1 MILQIRWLDSG
12 LVEEVFLSELFQVAT
27 AGTTFPNTQVVVY
40 SGIQREPS
48 PELQAFLAEKV
59 TGPRVLFHLSDEKL
73 RHRNDIYSQFDLVV
87 RNYFDP
93 RLSWKKNVV
102 FFPLGWTK
110 DFAGAP
116 LEFTGQREHLWSFCG
131 ATKASRTQMLQEF
144 SAVSGSF
151 VHLSSGWDAEDQ
163 LPPSEVKKV
172 YSDSVFVLC
181 PFGNAHFDTFRIM
194 EALQAGAIPVVT
206 KFLRRDFARYT
217 FGNHPFLVAENWAE
231 AADKMREL
239 DDDPTRVQEYQARV
253 QAWYQNYLHSL
264 QEKVGEIL
272 EAPGSPE
279 ARKHLVPHSRDAR
292 FDLTLMISVARV
304 FAKYRR

>member
-1 MILQIRWLDSG
+1 MPDVIRWLETG
-12 LVEEVFLSELFQVAT
+12 LVEEAFLSDLFGNAT
-27 AGTTFPNTQVVVY
+27 HESRLHNTQVVVY

-48 PELQAFLAEKV
+48 PDLRAFLAEKV
-59 TGPRVLFHLSDEKL
+59 TGRRVLFHLSDEKL
-73 RHRNDIYSQFDLVV
+73 RHRNAIYSQFDLVV

-110 DFAGAP
+110 EFAGRPIDSA
-116 LEFTGQREHLWSFCG
+116 EAKAHLWSFCG

-144 SAVSGSF
+144 SAVNGGF
-151 VHLSSGWDAEDQ
+151 VHLSSGWNAEDQ

-206 KFLRRDFARYT
+206 KFLGRDFARYT
-217 FGNHPFLVAENWAE
+217 FGDHPFLVAEDWAE
-231 AADKMREL
+231 AAGKLREL
-239 DDDPTRVQEYQARV
+239 SDDPTRLQEYQSRV

-264 QEKVGEIL
+264 QEKIRQIIV
-272 EAPGSPE
+272 APGSPE

-292 FDLTLMISVARV
+292 FDVALMLSIARA
-304 FAKYRR
+304 FTKYRR

>member
-1 MILQIRWLDSG
+1 MPHKIEWLRAG
-12 LVEEVFLSELFQVAT
+12 LAEETFLIGLFEVA
-27 AGTTFPNTQVVVY
+27 APEFSLHNTQVVVY

-48 PELQAFLAEKV
+48 PELQAFLAEKII
-59 TGPRVLFHLSDEKL
+59 GPKILFHLSDEKL
-73 RHRNDIYSQFDLVV
+73 RHRNAMYSQFDLVV

-93 RLSWKKNVV
+93 RLSWKKDVV

-110 DFAGAP
+110 DFAGP
-116 LEFTGQREHLWSFCG
+116 PNQFTGQRTHLWSFCG
-131 ATKASRTQMLQEF
+131 ATKASRTEMLQEF
-144 SAVSGSF
+144 SAVNGGF
-151 VHLSSGWDAEDQ
+151 VHLSSGWNAEDQ

-206 KFLRRDFARYT
+206 KFLGRDFARYT
-217 FGNHPFLVAENWAE
+217 FGDHPFLVAENWTE
-231 AADKMREL
+231 AAEKLRGL
-239 DDDPTRVQEYQARV
+239 SDDPTRLQEYQARV

-264 QEKVGEIL
+264 QEKIRRIL
-272 EAPGSPE
+272 VAPGSPE

-292 FDLTLMISVARV
+292 FDVALIISVARA
-304 FAKYRR
+304 FTKYRR

>member
-1 MILQIRWLDSG
+1 MTLQIRWLDSG
-12 LVEEVFLSELFQVAT
+12 LVEEAFLSNLFEDAT
-27 AGTTFPNTQVVVY
+27 IESTLHNTYVVVY

-48 PELQAFLAEKV
+48 PELQGWLAEKV
-59 TGPRVLFHLSDEKL
+59 TGPMVLFHLSDEKL
-73 RHRNDIYSQFDLVV
+73 RHRNAIYSEFDLVV

-116 LEFTGQREHLWSFCG
+116 FEFTGSRTHLWSFCG

-144 SAVSGSF
+144 SAVNDGF
-151 VHLSSGWDAEDQ
+151 VHLSSGWNAEDQ

-194 EALQAGAIPVVT
+194 EALQAGAIPVIT

-217 FGNHPFLVAENWAE
+217 FGDHPFLVAENWAE
-231 AADKMREL
+231 AADKLREL
-239 DDDPTRVQEYQARV
+239 ADDSTRLQEYQAKV

-264 QEKVGEIL
+264 QEKIRQIL
-272 EAPGSPE
+272 LTPGSPE

-292 FDLTLMISVARV
+292 FDVALMISVARA